1 MQRHK
6 SGRQQRAVEN
16 ETLWLHLPR
25 KQSDQI
31 FLDNYSTSVSE
42 VSISWNSGPKLRSLV
57 VKFSV
62 NEKSVMSSNN
72 LTAALLL
79 LLLPVLASRSSR
91 IYLRFEPEAASSR
104 LLLSTKVKAFVAATH
119 ISSNLKKIVRSS
131 CTRNEFPTLCR
142 GD

>member
-1 MQRHK
+1 
-6 SGRQQRAVEN
+6 VEN
-16 ETLWLHLPR
+16 EALWLYSPR

-62 NEKSVMSSNN
+62 NEKSAMSSNN
-72 LTAALLL
+72 PTPELL

-91 IYLRFEPEAASSR
+91 IYLRFEPEAAS
-104 LLLSTKVKAFVAATH
+104 
-119 ISSNLKKIVRSS
+119 
-131 CTRNEFPTLCR
+131 
-142 GD
+142 